1 MMTEQLPDSPTV
13 VNSLQ
18 LELIRQDLC
27 IMIATING
35 GQAIALEL
43 AESDDETTA
52 NIARAAYGFLDYLSI
67 RMDGIYSDL
76 GNLK

>member
-1 MMTEQLPDSPTV
+1 MMTELSPNFPTI
-13 VNSLQ
+13 VNSPQ
-18 LELIRQDLC
+18 LELIRQDLSV
-27 IMIATING
+27 MIATING